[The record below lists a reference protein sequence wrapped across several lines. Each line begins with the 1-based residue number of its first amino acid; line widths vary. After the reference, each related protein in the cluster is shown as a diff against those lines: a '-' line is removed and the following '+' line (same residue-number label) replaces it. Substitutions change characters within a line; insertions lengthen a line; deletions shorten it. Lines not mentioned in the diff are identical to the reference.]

1 MYQHLR
7 NDIGGIIE
15 IYKGGV
21 TKEVHWSFESLF
33 FFESLLI
40 DKIML
45 TLSVSVI
52 RWMIGNITKKSGHNS
67 APSVRGK

>member
-1 MYQHLR
+1 MYQHLK

-15 IYKGGV
+15 ICKGGV
-21 TKEVHWSFESLF
+21 TKQVRWSFESLFFF

-52 RWMIGNITKKSGHNS
+52 RWMIRNVTKKSGHNS
-67 APSVRGK
+67 APSV